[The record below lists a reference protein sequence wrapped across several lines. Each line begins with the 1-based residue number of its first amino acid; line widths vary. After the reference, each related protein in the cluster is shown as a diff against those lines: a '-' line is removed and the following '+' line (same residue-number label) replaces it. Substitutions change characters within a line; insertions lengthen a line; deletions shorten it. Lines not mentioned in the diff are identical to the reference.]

1 MIADI
6 WTGLL
11 GQQWSVIRT
20 VIETFKHLVH
30 LFHRQPKGAYV
41 EQTQTQTHSPYCFD
55 AVDNGIQEM
64 KGLQGWVKLIQ
75 LALNPEVIPFAQR

>member
-11 GQQWSVIRT
+11 GQQWSVLRT
-20 VIETFKHLVH
+20 IIETFKHLVH

-41 EQTQTQTHSPYCFD
+41 EQTQTHSPDCFD
-55 AVDNGIQEM
+55 AVDNRIQETRS
-64 KGLQGWVKLIQ
+64 LQGWVKFIQ
-75 LALNPEVIPFAQR
+75 LALNPEVIPFAQQ